1 MIFSDVLV
9 LALQVRRRTFFKEAF
24 TVLFVLQFEKLGP
37 CPNFFVF
44 LVSVVRSNIGLVVL
58 IN

>member
-1 MIFSDVLV
+1 MFLY
-9 LALQVRRRTFFKEAF
+9 LHYRLGEEPFFKVAF